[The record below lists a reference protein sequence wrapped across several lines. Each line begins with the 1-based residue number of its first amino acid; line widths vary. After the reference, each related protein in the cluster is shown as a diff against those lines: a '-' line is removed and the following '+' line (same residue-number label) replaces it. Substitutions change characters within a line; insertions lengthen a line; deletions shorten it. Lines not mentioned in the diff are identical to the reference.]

1 MTNNPEKEA
10 KSGLQ
15 KLDPD
20 ALMLIRWLKAFR
32 EALKRPVNVTFAALL
47 IGIGATCIAG
57 SFTAF
62 WQTLFMKIFETVA
75 QTPPES
81 ETIQATRII
90 VGFAVICLGVFVLFK
105 KKDDS
110 VQPSEPPSKEKPDA
124 PNEISPASPIQEP
137 PSPTAGTL
145 SSIDATL
152 PVFIEILSDNGRYTG
167 GIHQGCIEKTFFIS
181 SLALRENDK
190 PIPDK
195 EWRLLDLVEAIVR
208 FKKEDLKAFDERVQ
222 LDLGQYLYDQTLGRL
237 PEKDQKQLRE
247 QKDLSLRIL
256 TDNEWIAGLPW
267 NLLAD
272 GGFYFS
278 ANDWSIALCQRI
290 DNEIHELPPSPRM
303 LIIAPE
309 PPGLNRPTRS
319 EEHLEELE
327 DMLSSHDP
335 RMSFGDNI
343 KAAKTWEDFLQLA
356 ASFEPELIY
365 YYGHGVGDRRLTRLV
380 FETGPDRRPVEK
392 PVLDVAQCLRQLETP
407 PLLAYINC
415 CLGDSGGF
423 LGAGFQLGE
432 FIPAVVTNRTF
443 AEVPVAQAQAMTLWK
458 NILLQA
464 IPPHKAVTHLYADM
478 DLNLLTTKDCRWIT
492 PVFHAHYGGWITKSA
507 TPPDRLTADPHW
519 HLKID
524 RVNQYNAVIAQTRL
538 MMRERKPK
546 SLAFVWYGQEGQ
558 GVEIF
563 HKRLLV
569 ELREE
574 LTDVYVHQIRPRW
587 PEHLEDYH
595 TAFSDTL
602 CEPFRVGNIEDI
614 PARLRN
620 ESRGRTTLLYVRHE
634 PVRGKLLINP
644 RSLKDYVEWWDST
657 FSHLLEKKQ
666 FALLTVS
673 FLVNNPP
680 AFADYVKKQKIEE
693 MPLSKTVFWLLD
705 EMEKVAKRD
714 LLLFLQTHN
723 IDIRAKRRDKVLQ
736 KILNKTGGKYE
747 LTIDELRRLR
757 QQAWQADGDDG
768 DSEGKDA
775 VEAFDY

>member
-1 MTNNPEKEA
+1 MTNTPEKKP

-15 KLDPD
+15 KYDPD
-20 ALMLIRWLKAFR
+20 AILLIRWLRAFR

-47 IGIGATCIAG
+47 IGIGATSIAG
-57 SFTAF
+57 TFTAF
-62 WQTLFMKIFETVA
+62 WQTLMMKIFETVA

-105 KKDDS
+105 KKEDRI
-110 VQPSEPPSKEKPDA
+110 EPPESPSKEQPEAPDE
-124 PNEISPASPIQEP
+124 NDPARPIQEA

-152 PVFIEILSDNGRYTG
+152 PVFIEILSDNGQYTG
-167 GIHQGCIEKTFFIS
+167 GIHQGCIEKKFFIS

-237 PEKDQKQLRE
+237 PEKDQKQLRA

-256 TDNEWIAGLPW
+256 TENEWIAGLPW

-290 DNEIHELPPSPRM
+290 DPITRVLPPSPRM

-356 ASFEPELIY
+356 TSFEPELIY
-365 YYGHGVGDRRLTRLV
+365 YYGHGIGDRRITRLV
-380 FETGPDRRPVEK
+380 FETGSDRKPVEK
-392 PVLDVAQCLRQLETP
+392 PVLDIAQCLRQLETP

-443 AEVPVAQAQAMTLWK
+443 AEVPVARAQAMTLWK

-464 IPPHKAVTHLYADM
+464 IPPHKAVSHLYADM

-492 PVFHAHYGGWITKSA
+492 PVFHAHYGEWKA
-507 TPPDRLTADPHW
+507 KPPTPPDRLTADPHW

-524 RVNQYNAVIAQTRL
+524 RVRQYNDVFAQTEH
-538 MMRERKPK
+538 MIREQKPK
-546 SLAFVWYGQEGQ
+546 SRVFVWYGEEGQ

-569 ELREE
+569 ELREG
-574 LTDVYVHQIRPRW
+574 LSGVHVHQIRPRW

-595 TAFSDTL
+595 SAFSHVLT
-602 CEPFRVGNIEDI
+602 EPFGVGAIEDI
-614 PARLRN
+614 PVRLRK
-620 ESRGRTTLLYVRHE
+620 ESHNRTTLLYVRHE
-634 PVRGKLLINP
+634 PVRSDQLIDTET
-644 RSLKDYVEWWDST
+644 LKDYVLWWD
-657 FSHLLEKKQ
+657 FEFAKLLEKKQ
-666 FALLTVS
+666 FALLSVS
-673 FLVNNPP
+673 FLVENPP
-680 AFADYVKKQKIEE
+680 KFAQDVHGENIEE
-693 MPLSKTVFWLLD
+693 LNLRNTEFMLLD
-705 EMEKVAKRD
+705 AMEKVAKID
-714 LLLFLQTHN
+714 LLRFLRTHN
-723 IDIRAKRRDKVLQ
+723 IDMPEDRREEALQ
-736 KILNKTGGKYE
+736 EIINRTDGRYE
-747 LTIDELRRLR
+747 QTVEELKQLR
-757 QQAWQADGDDG
+757 KQAWRVIKRT
-768 DSEGKDA
+768 GKKA
-775 VEAFDY
+775 LSGKKT